1 LNTPEKNKTMRFK
14 ILSIT
19 AIAMSLFTIYTTS
32 IGVVSIHLQRT
43 VHLTFAVILI
53 ILGTSHSKNKNFKS
67 IIDLFLIGIVIIC
80 SIQLIITYPNLVA
93 GGNITTIDITSGI
106 IFIIILLEVARRT
119 MGWTL
124 PIIALIAI
132 SYSYFGSYFPQL
144 FAHKGYSTERLID
157 YLFLTSDGIF
167 GVALGTSATFIAALV
182 LFAAFLE
189 KSGAGKVFIDLAL
202 SLVGR
207 TQSGPAT
214 VAIFSSSLMGSI
226 SGSAAA
232 NVMTTGVFTIP
243 LMRRVGYRSHVAGA
257 IESVA
262 STGGQII
269 PPIMGAAAFVMAQY
283 LGVPYAQIALA
294 AIIPALLYYLG
305 IFFSV
310 NAQAGKQGLK
320 RLEHSEIP
328 KLLDVLR
335 RGWITLVP
343 LVILI
348 FLLLVIQ
355 LSPIL
360 SAMYSIISILILYLL
375 QNGLKATWELLV
387 SSLEAGSKAVTTVA
401 VACGIAGILV
411 GVFML
416 TGLSYRLSE
425 ILIDL
430 SNDNLFLLLVLM
442 MVASMILGMGVPATP
457 AYIIIAVLAIPS
469 AIQLGVTPIA
479 AHMFALYYA
488 ALANITPP
496 IAIAAFAASS
506 ITEDHPM
513 KTAFTAFKV
522 AIVVYLIPFLFVY
535 NPALLLKGTQI
546 EIIYMTVLAFIV
558 IFALS
563 SSFAGWLGEKIS
575 LLIRGLLIA
584 GSLMGVIGDNVTFK
598 LLGISLI
605 VIVSAYFYLWKKIAI
620 KNA

>member
-1 LNTPEKNKTMRFK
+1 STL
-14 ILSIT
+14 
-19 AIAMSLFTIYTTS
+19 
-32 IGVVSIHLQRT
+32 
-43 VHLTFAVILI
+43 HLTFDVIVI
-53 ILGTSHSKNKNFKS
+53 IIETNHSKYKTLRDY
-67 IIDLFLIGIVIIC
+67 IDLFLIGIVIIC
-80 SIQLIITYPNLVA
+80 SVQLIISYPNLVA
-93 GGNITTIDITSGI
+93 GDDIKTIDILSVI
-106 IFIIILLEVARRT
+106 VFIIILLEVARRT

-124 PIIALIAI
+124 PIIALTAI

-157 YLFLTSDGIF
+157 YLFLTSDGLF

-214 VAIFSSSLMGSI
+214 VAIFSSSFMSSI

-243 LMRRVGYRSHVAGA
+243 LMKRVGYKSHVAGA
-257 IESVA
+257 IESIA
-262 STGGQII
+262 STGGQIM
-269 PPIMGAAAFVMAQY
+269 PTIMGAAAFVMAQY
-283 LGVPYAQIALA
+283 LGLPYEHIALA
-294 AIIPALLYYLG
+294 AIIPALLYYIG
-305 IFFSV
+305 VFFSV
-310 NAQAGKQGLK
+310 NAEAGKQGLK
-320 RLEHSEIP
+320 RLDPSEIP

-348 FLLLVIQ
+348 YLLLVIQ

-360 SAMYSIISILILYLL
+360 SAMYSIISILVLHLL

-425 ILIDL
+425 VLINL
-430 SNDNLFLLLVLM
+430 SNDNLFLLLVLT
-442 MVASMILGMGVPATP
+442 MVASMVLGMG
-457 AYIIIAVLAIPS
+457 
-469 AIQLGVTPIA
+469 
-479 AHMFALYYA
+479 
-488 ALANITPP
+488 
-496 IAIAAFAASS
+496 
-506 ITEDHPM
+506 
-513 KTAFTAFKV
+513 
-522 AIVVYLIPFLFVY
+522 
-535 NPALLLKGTQI
+535 
-546 EIIYMTVLAFIV
+546 
-558 IFALS
+558 
-563 SSFAGWLGEKIS
+563 
-575 LLIRGLLIA
+575 
-584 GSLMGVIGDNVTFK
+584 
-598 LLGISLI
+598 
-605 VIVSAYFYLWKKIAI
+605 
-620 KNA
+620 

>member
-1 LNTPEKNKTMRFK
+1 
-14 ILSIT
+14 
-19 AIAMSLFTIYTTS
+19 
-32 IGVVSIHLQRT
+32 
-43 VHLTFAVILI
+43 
-53 ILGTSHSKNKNFKS
+53 
-67 IIDLFLIGIVIIC
+67 
-80 SIQLIITYPNLVA
+80 
-93 GGNITTIDITSGI
+93 
-106 IFIIILLEVARRT
+106 
-119 MGWTL
+119 
-124 PIIALIAI
+124 
-132 SYSYFGSYFPQL
+132 
-144 FAHKGYSTERLID
+144 
-157 YLFLTSDGIF
+157 
-167 GVALGTSATFIAALV
+167 
-182 LFAAFLE
+182 
-189 KSGAGKVFIDLAL
+189 AL

-243 LMRRVGYRSHVAGA
+243 LMRRVVYRSHVAGA

-294 AIIPALLYYLG
+294 TIIPALLYYLG

-496 IAIAAFAASS
+496 IAIAACAASS

-563 SSFAGWLGEKIS
+563 SSFAGW
-575 LLIRGLLIA
+575 
-584 GSLMGVIGDNVTFK
+584 
-598 LLGISLI
+598 
-605 VIVSAYFYLWKKIAI
+605 
-620 KNA
+620 